1 MHAFQPAAMN
11 RSRQLGYGTADLG
24 IAAVESV
31 VQLYLLKFYS
41 EVVGL
46 AATWVGVALAIA
58 IVWDAISD
66 PLMGG
71 ISDRTSHRDGRRR
84 PYFVPGSVLL
94 ALTFFLLFNPPA
106 AEHQVAIF
114 FYLLL
119 SFLLLNTSMTLVAVP
134 HAALAGE
141 LSNDRHERSVLF
153 GFKRLFATLGA
164 LLGLVL
170 PALVLAYWGEPDD
183 PGAMAQARS
192 LASGLLAPAIIGTAW
207 LSYRITRG
215 LDKPSQQDLRW
226 SVGLF
231 ANLVV
236 EQREALKNPL
246 FRLLVIAFIV
256 AAIGR
261 TLNASIA
268 LYYYEYFL
276 QLSEQEAVMWI
287 LLPFFLSFIA
297 SVPMWIGFG
306 RRWGKKRAALVGVLS
321 LGATTAIVYPIL
333 PAGQVGWALAYSLV
347 GGVMAGAIVLMDA
360 LVADSID
367 YDRIRV
373 HRAREGLYFGVW
385 KLSTKAARA
394 LGLLLAGV
402 LLDLIGFSE
411 SGGAVDEVVSFQLS
425 LLFGPVVG
433 VLFIAAGVLLWLLPL
448 DNALHDRIQRIVQRR
463 WRKQH

>member
-1 MHAFQPAAMN
+1 MN
-11 RSRQLGYGTADLG
+11 RGHQFGYGTADLG

-58 IVWDAISD
+58 MVWDAISD

-71 ISDRTSHRDGRRR
+71 ISDRTSYRDGRRR
-84 PYFVPGSVLL
+84 PYFVPGSILL
-94 ALTFFLLFNPPA
+94 ALTFFFLFNPPA

-114 FYLLL
+114 FYLLF

-134 HAALAGE
+134 HAALASE
-141 LSNDRHERSVLF
+141 LSNNRHERSALF

-170 PALVLAYWGEPDD
+170 PALVLTYWGEPYD
-183 PGAMAQARS
+183 PTAMARARS
-192 LASGLLAPAIIGTAW
+192 VASGLLAPAIVGTAW
-207 LSYRITRG
+207 LSYRITHG
-215 LDKPSQQDLRW
+215 LDKPAQKGLRW
-226 SVGLF
+226 DVGLF
-231 ANLVV
+231 AKLVL

-256 AAIGR
+256 AAVGR

-268 LYYYEYFL
+268 FYYYEYFL
-276 QLSEQEAVMWI
+276 QLSEQEAVVWI

-297 SVPMWIGFG
+297 SVPMWIGLG
-306 RRWGKKRAALVGVLS
+306 RCWGKKRAALLGVLL
-321 LGATTAIVYPIL
+321 LGVTTAVIYPIL
-333 PAGQVGWALAYSLV
+333 PAGQVGWPLAYSLV
-347 GGVMAGAIVLMDA
+347 GGVMAGSIVLMDA

-373 HRAREGLYFGVW
+373 NRAREGLYFGVW
-385 KLSTKAARA
+385 RMSTKAARA

-402 LLDLIGFSE
+402 LLDLIGFPE
-411 SGGAVDEVVSFQLS
+411 GGGIVDEVVSFRLS

-433 VLFIAAGVLLWLLPL
+433 VLFIAAGVLLWFLPL
-448 DNALHDRIQRIVQRR
+448 DNALHDRIQRIIQRR
-463 WRKQH
+463 WQKQD